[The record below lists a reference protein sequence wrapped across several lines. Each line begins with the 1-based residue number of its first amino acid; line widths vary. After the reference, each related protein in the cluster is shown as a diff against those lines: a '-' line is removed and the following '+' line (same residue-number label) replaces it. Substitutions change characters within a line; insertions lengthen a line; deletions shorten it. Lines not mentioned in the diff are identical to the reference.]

1 MMKSRHTFCIA
12 SLLVLFSLLSDQLL
26 AEEKAEEQQ
35 ASKVIECSFL
45 HWGDVPEEKL
55 FFRMGEEYH
64 PMTFRMSARAGKI
77 SLKRMAEFE
86 VFRELENPV
95 EGEAAYEF
103 LASAAVPSEFGKLL
117 FLVLPSDKE
126 EGQYRVVAMDDSVE
140 AFPRAYF
147 LFVNLTEQ
155 MISVEFSGETQEVE
169 VNENAVM
176 QSNVDEKGGFIP
188 CIMRDPD
195 GETIYGTRLFAQPNG
210 RELVLIRSGIREGNN
225 RPRVKF
231 ISQSVAAPVPEP
243 VPVPVP

>member
-1 MMKSRHTFCIA
+1 MMKIRHTFRIV

-64 PMTFRMSARAGKI
+64 PMTFRVSARAGKI

-86 VFRELENPV
+86 VFGEAKTPV
-95 EGEAAYEF
+95 GGQAAYEL
-103 LASAAVPSEFGKLL
+103 LASTAVPSEFNKLL
-117 FLVLPSDKE
+117 VLVIPPDQE
-126 EGQYRVVAMDDSVE
+126 DGVYRVIAMDDSV
-140 AFPRAYF
+140 ARFPQRTF
-147 LFVNLTEQ
+147 RFVNLTQQ
-155 MISVEFSGETQEVE
+155 MISLEFAGETREVG

-176 QSNVDEKGGFIP
+176 QSKVDEKGGFIP
-188 CIMRDPD
+188 CIMKDPD
-195 GETIYGTRLFAQPNG
+195 EETIFGTRLFAQPNG
-210 RELVLIRSGIREGNN
+210 RELVIIRSGIREGSN

-231 ISQSVAAPVPEP
+231 ISQSVAAPVPEL

>member
-1 MMKSRHTFCIA
+1 MHFLPLCILVF
-12 SLLVLFSLLSDQLL
+12 LLPVGLSAQP
-26 AEEKAEEQQ
+26 EGQ
-35 ASKVIECSFL
+35 SKVLVCSFL
-45 HWGDVPEEKL
+45 HWDNIPDEKL

-64 PMTFRMSARAGKI
+64 PIEFKRRERAGKI

-86 VFRELENPV
+86 IFRELENPV
-95 EGEAAYEF
+95 EGEAAYKS
-103 LASAAVPSEFGKLL
+103 LASVAVPSEFGKLL
-117 FLVLPSDKE
+117 FLVLPPDKE

-155 MISVEFSGETQEVE
+155 MISVEFAGETQEVD

-176 QSNVDEKGGFIP
+176 QSKVDEKGGFIP

-210 RELVLIRSGIREGNN
+210 RELVLIRSGIREGSN

-243 VPVPVP
+243 VPVP